1 MYSYP
6 CCLLFFVVYLVT
18 QIIYNCVIVLQSEA
32 GIATRTLTP
41 SHKSPVV
48 RGPMA
53 QTADGNLVVQALS
66 FSIKCYSPFWGCDP
80 EGSVKMYFKYFF

>member
-18 QIIYNCVIVLQSEA
+18 QIIYNCVIVLQSVA
-32 GIATRTLTP
+32 GIATHTLTP

-53 QTADGNLVVQALS
+53 LIADGNLVVRAPDFFHQVLVS
-66 FSIKCYSPFWGCDP
+66 FLGL
-80 EGSVKMYFKYFF
+80 